1 MTLQDIVHFLEVGA
15 GRSFFRY
22 LLPCLVILGI
32 GILYDFRAWTNF
44 SAPEAMDSAQLARN
58 IATGKGY
65 TTLCVRPL
73 SIYLLQQKNQGKA
86 TASMGD
92 TGTDF
97 ADMKTAHPDLENPPV
112 YPLILAGLM
121 KILPF
126 HFAVNL
132 GSAFWARDGFF
143 WRYQPDFYI
152 GIFNELLFLAA
163 AIAIYFIAKK
173 LFDPAVAWLSAIL
186 VLGCEVLW
194 RFSASGLSTMLLL
207 LIFLALVWCVL
218 KIEEMAREPEPDM
231 NVLLGWSAAAGIVTG
246 LGALTR
252 YSFGWTII
260 PVMIFVILFSGPK
273 RFFNLAA
280 VFLAFII
287 VFAPWVARNISM
299 SGTPFGTAG
308 YAIMDETPLAGGAA
322 IERSLHPNLTEW
334 FLPSLYWHKF
344 LVNLVPILNNDLFKL
359 GGSWL
364 SVLFFAG
371 LLLGFNRPSARRM
384 RYFLLMCLALF
395 IVVQALGR
403 TSLSDE
409 SPEINSENLL
419 VLLVPMVFIF
429 GAAFFLILLDQM
441 SFPLRELRY
450 VVMGIFMVL
459 CCLPLFFAIWF
470 KRSPVPYPPYYPPDI
485 EKVTAWMQP
494 NEMIMSDLPW
504 AVAWYGNH
512 QCVWLT
518 QDDQDDFYAVNDY
531 IKPVS
536 GLYLT
541 MKTMDA
547 RLVTDGFRSAP
558 DSWGRFVLGALARND
573 IPKDF
578 PLRHAPSGSAQISS
592 GLFLTDADRWK
603 IEKNASQ

>member
-1 MTLQDIVHFLEVGA
+1 MTLQDIVHFVEVGA
-15 GRSFFRY
+15 GKRFFRY

-32 GILYDFRAWTNF
+32 AILYNFRAWTNF
-44 SAPEAMDSAQLARN
+44 STPEAMDSAQLARN

-65 TTLCVRPL
+65 TTLFVRPL

-86 TASMGD
+86 TASFGN
-92 TGTDF
+92 TATDY
-97 ADMKTAHPDLENPPV
+97 ADVKTLHPDLANAPV
-112 YPLILAGLM
+112 YPLVLAGLM
-121 KILPF
+121 KILKF
-126 HFAVNL
+126 HFAVDLN
-132 GSAFWARDGFF
+132 SAFWAQNGYY
-143 WRYQPDFYI
+143 WRYQPDFLI
-152 GIFNELLFLAA
+152 GIFNQLLFLAV
-163 AIAIYFIAKK
+163 AIIVYFIANK

-186 VLGCEVLW
+186 VLGCELLW

-218 KIEEMAREPEPDM
+218 KIEEIAREPQPDT
-231 NVLLGWSAAAGIVTG
+231 NVILGWSAAAGIVIG

-252 YSFGWTII
+252 YSFGWTIL
-260 PVMIFVILFSGPK
+260 PVMIFVVLFSGPK

-280 VFLAFII
+280 VFLAFVI
-287 VFAPWVARNISM
+287 VFAPWVARNISV

-308 YAIMDETPLAGGAA
+308 YAIMDGTPLAGGAA
-322 IERSLHPNLTEW
+322 LERSIHPNLTEA
-334 FLPSLYWHKF
+334 FLPSYYWHKF
-344 LVNLVPILNNDLFKL
+344 IANLVPILDTDLFKL

-371 LLLGFNRPSARRM
+371 LLLGFNRPGARRM

-409 SPEINSENLL
+409 SPEINSENQL
-419 VLLVPMVFIF
+419 VLIVPLVFIF
-429 GAAFFLILLDQM
+429 GAAFFFILLDQM
-441 SFPLRELRY
+441 SFPLKELRY
-450 VVMGIFMVL
+450 VVIGILLVL

-494 NEMIMSDLPW
+494 NEMMMSDLPW

-518 QDDQDDFYAVNDY
+518 QNDQDDFYAINDY

-547 RLVTDGFRSAP
+547 QLVTDCFRSAP
-558 DSWGRFVLGALARND
+558 NSWGRFVLEATARND
-573 IPKDF
+573 IPKGF
-578 PLRHAPSGSAQISS
+578 PLRHSPIGSAQILS

-603 IEKNASQ
+603 IGKNASQ